1 MSRLNP
7 GNFSRKIRTKASAHQ
22 TTEIPMED
30 PLSSPAQE
38 SAHPNFFSAHK
49 WRILRGA
56 GLVLVGIVIGTSG
69 GTSPADSAEYK
80 QLDASY
86 TAVQSDLTTV
96 KSTISELEKDIEKKD
111 STIKELE
118 SSKKTLETERST
130 WTDQGAAVKEK
141 DTKIAELD
149 GKIATLTSE
158 RDTCQANLTSAATA
172 AESSTTTAS
181 EESSESYS
189 STPQGFVAPAPEP
202 AQNVYYK
209 NCTEARAAGVTP
221 IYAGEP
227 GYSGKLDRD
236 GDGVACE

>member
-1 MSRLNP
+1 MSRPNP
-7 GNFSRKIRTKASAHQ
+7 SGFSRKARKKVSSPQ
-22 TTEIPMED
+22 TTEIPVTD
-30 PLSSPAQE
+30 ASPVQKHSS
-38 SAHPNFFSAHK
+38 FFSANK
-49 WRILRGA
+49 WRIIGGV
-56 GLVLVGIVIGTSG
+56 GLMLIGIAMGTSVSD
-69 GTSPADSAEYK
+69 SPTDSADYK
-80 QLDASY
+80 QLAASY
-86 TAVQSDLTTV
+86 TEAQSSLTTA
-96 KSTISELEKDIEKKD
+96 KNTIVDLNKDIQKKE
-111 STIKELE
+111 STIKELQ
-118 SSKKTLETERST
+118 SSKKTLEAERNK

-141 DTKIAELD
+141 ETKIAELD

-158 RDTCQANLTSAATA
+158 RDTCQANLTNASTA
-172 AESSTTTAS
+172 SGSSTTTTS
-181 EESSESYS
+181 EDSNESYS